1 MSPAPKVLVTGAGG
15 RTGKQVVKALRSRG
29 ADVRAMVR
37 REEAA
42 RELTGLGVPE
52 TVLADFEDIDSLGA
66 ATDGCSEAVHICPPM
81 HPDETLFAR
90 RMADLCRDAGVG
102 RLILYSVLHPLLED
116 VFHHNNK
123 LEAERYLVNSG
134 LTYTILQPAR
144 YMQHLVPIWDKVLE
158 SGIHDMP
165 FSTRVPFNVVDL
177 RDLAEAA
184 AIVATEPG
192 HENATYQLAGPEAL
206 SQEDMA
212 AIISRIAGTEIR
224 AEAKPETDFRRA
236 AEAAGMTPDRLE
248 KMTIMNRH
256 YDKHGMTGNPNVLRW
271 ILGRRPATFEEFIR
285 RDLWRDPTADQTGD
299 D

>member
-1 MSPAPKVLVTGAGG
+1 MISASKVLVTGAGG
-15 RTGKQVVKALRSRG
+15 RTGRQVVRALLSRG
-29 ADVRAMVR
+29 AGVRAMVR

-42 RELTGLGVPE
+42 EDLTGLGVPE
-52 TVLADFEDIDSLGA
+52 TVLADFEDIGSLRA

-81 HPDETLFAR
+81 HPDETLFAH
-90 RMADLCRDAGVG
+90 RMTDLCRETGVG

-116 VFHHNNK
+116 VFHHDSK

-165 FSTRVPFNVVDL
+165 FSTKVRFNVVDL
-177 RDLAEAA
+177 GDLAEAV

-212 AIISRIAGTEIR
+212 AVISRIVGTDIR
-224 AEAKPETDFRRA
+224 AQAKPETEFRRA
-236 AEAAGMTPDRLE
+236 AEAAGMPPGRIE

-256 YDKHGMTGNPNVLRW
+256 YEISMV
-271 ILGRRPATFEEFIR
+271 
-285 RDLWRDPTADQTGD
+285 
-299 D
+299 